1 MFFMFYHYSN
11 SMAMLDFYSTK
22 HSKTE
27 CTVRSFGLIATCYL
41 ETSLVQ
47 GVHHAGVAVE
57 LEHMLKNNKLVMI
70 LLTRL
75 LFNFTTYYFNL
86 AECIRILLV
95 IWKLG
100 KSLHHAGVAVKVNHS
115 MVKCLDKIIFSL
127 SSYED
132 LAECNWNNLRLV
144 SGSMMKTSLAKVMQ
158 GSHSGQLAIREADEE
173 DDPGF
178 HRALQEDAEPKLLLV
193 VGVLQLFEDEYS
205 VWVLPNRIF
214 HTRPCGG

>member
-1 MFFMFYHYSN
+1 MFYLIHHITTMLNFFSN
-11 SMAMLDFYSTK
+11 Q
-22 HSKTE
+22 HSKIE
-27 CTVRSFGLIATCYL
+27 CTVRSSGLAAAFIL
-41 ETSLVQ
+41 MTSFVQ

-100 KSLHHAGVAVKVNHS
+100 KSLHHTGVAVKVNHS

-144 SGSMMKTSLAKVMQ
+144 SISGSMMRPSLAKVMQ

-178 HRALQEDAEPKLLLV
+178 HRTLQEDAEPKLLLV

-205 VWVLPNRIF
+205 VWVLPSRIF
-214 HTRPCGG
+214 HSRPCGG